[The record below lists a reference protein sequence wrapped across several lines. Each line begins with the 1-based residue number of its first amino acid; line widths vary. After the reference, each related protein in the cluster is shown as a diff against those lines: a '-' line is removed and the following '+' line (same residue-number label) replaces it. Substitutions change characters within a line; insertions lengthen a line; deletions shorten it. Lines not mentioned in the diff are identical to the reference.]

1 MKEDK
6 QNKLQKEENQYK
18 LSKDDQKT
26 INDFLNKNY
35 KNLYSESKTNEEFKK
50 NLEKITVDN
59 DVKNIKENC
68 NKNSNKSWY
77 QFWEKS
83 GPKMEDFNKFYDD
96 KVNELIKKFEKE
108 KEESR
113 IRELE
118 AYQRE
123 ISYLNSNISNLSS
136 RLNQMEN
143 RRIKEEENKKQKRKE
158 FNKKEEEIKNEYF
171 NNLENEDF
179 QNNECIDKF
188 KTYLQIKVKE
198 KKEINNEKTKEKEI
212 IEILTNL
219 SKTEKFED
227 KFKGEIMIYL
237 KELLNDKTKKV
248 THLNILL
255 LGKTGTGKT
264 TLINTILE
272 LENTDKE
279 LKTDNK
285 KPVTM
290 KTEYINSDKI
300 DFLRCGDSRGIEIGK
315 FGIEAVQEEAEKF
328 IDEQLKINNPDFY
341 VHCIWYCTIPITDRF
356 QDDECKLLENL
367 GKKYSM
373 KELPII
379 IVGTKANSEQSYMNL
394 KQNIEDNVFKFNY
407 PFVPVIAK
415 KLDDKEVMGL
425 EELKEISIVKAKDAV
440 ESACYQGIFKKLMQT
455 SKEKIKNLEFII
467 KEKIQEKAKIIIEKI
482 EKEGKLNTLKEYL
495 KEIFTYILDSYLSIK
510 LSCNDEEF
518 IVNKNLYSINGE
530 KMITDLI
537 NDYFKFC
544 NDISKKSYICILKEK
559 VNTLVEKIYNEQISF
574 NITNQNT
581 IQMKTK
587 DIIKQE
593 IKTKIDNILK
603 NKADVYYLKNAFNIF
618 LMFLQKL
625 IPFSFDHFYKTYLE
639 KLEKDN
645 KDMKEMITQKI
656 RKQFEE
662 LEEKIKKYNDEIK
675 EKKKKELKE
684 KKIKEFEEMKKM
696 IEDEYGMKM

>member
-6 QNKLQKEENQYK
+6 QNQLQKEENQYK

-77 QFWEKS
+77 QFWQKS

-212 IEILTNL
+212 IEILKNL
-219 SKTEKFED
+219 SETEKFED

-237 KELLNDKTKKV
+237 TELLNDKTKKV

-328 IDEQLKINNPDFY
+328 IDE
-341 VHCIWYCTIPITDRF
+341 
-356 QDDECKLLENL
+356 
-367 GKKYSM
+367 
-373 KELPII
+373 
-379 IVGTKANSEQSYMNL
+379 
-394 KQNIEDNVFKFNY
+394 
-407 PFVPVIAK
+407 
-415 KLDDKEVMGL
+415 
-425 EELKEISIVKAKDAV
+425 
-440 ESACYQGIFKKLMQT
+440 
-455 SKEKIKNLEFII
+455 
-467 KEKIQEKAKIIIEKI
+467 
-482 EKEGKLNTLKEYL
+482 
-495 KEIFTYILDSYLSIK
+495 
-510 LSCNDEEF
+510 
-518 IVNKNLYSINGE
+518 
-530 KMITDLI
+530 
-537 NDYFKFC
+537 
-544 NDISKKSYICILKEK
+544 
-559 VNTLVEKIYNEQISF
+559 
-574 NITNQNT
+574 
-581 IQMKTK
+581 
-587 DIIKQE
+587 
-593 IKTKIDNILK
+593 
-603 NKADVYYLKNAFNIF
+603 
-618 LMFLQKL
+618 
-625 IPFSFDHFYKTYLE
+625 
-639 KLEKDN
+639 
-645 KDMKEMITQKI
+645 
-656 RKQFEE
+656 
-662 LEEKIKKYNDEIK
+662 
-675 EKKKKELKE
+675 
-684 KKIKEFEEMKKM
+684 
-696 IEDEYGMKM
+696 